1 MDGLYML
8 VVAVVPVFRS
18 GFRLPMLLCMLHVVH
33 LVRWLY
39 IRRDMFL
46 PPYISRNYAEHGCLH
61 MLSCIALLWV
71 HMHVLRG

>member
-1 MDGLYML
+1 M
-8 VVAVVPVFRS
+8 VVAVVAVFWSR
-18 GFRLPMLLCMLHVVH
+18 FRLPMLLCMLRVMR
-33 LVRWLY
+33 LVRRLY
-39 IRRDMFL
+39 ICRDMFL